1 MKNFLVNGCYDQ
13 TTYRVLS
20 ELGVE
25 KFAFDLRPTS
35 LNLISFK
42 DLEILLSDF
51 QAQEVILL
59 FQNESQSV
67 IFSFLDLLKKNNL
80 KFVLQFRDQKDP
92 GYYQIFKTPWL
103 WMFNPKAQWREI
115 LSLPYLEGV
124 LLPYKWRNEYSDLE
138 ELWEMIDQ
146 QRLNV
151 FIHAEDFE
159 EALRIKKTDG
169 LQVSVDLDQKIEN
182 RYRSVDIERLKQICF
197 RSQFHEDSS
206 LK

>member
-13 TTYRVLS
+13 TTFRVLS

-35 LNLISFK
+35 LNFISFK
-42 DLEILLSDF
+42 DLQTLLDDFRGQEI
-51 QAQEVILL
+51 ILI
-59 FQNESQSV
+59 FQNESQAV

-80 KFVLQFRDQKDP
+80 KFILQFRDQKDP
-92 GYYQIFKTPWL
+92 GFYHALKTSWL
-103 WMFNPKAQWREI
+103 WMFDPKAQWREI
-115 LSLPYLEGV
+115 LTLPYLEGV
-124 LLPYKWRNEYSDLE
+124 LLPYKWRSQYSEWD
-138 ELWEMIDQ
+138 ELWEIIDQ

-159 EALRIKKTDG
+159 EALRIKKSEG
-169 LQVSVDLDQKIEN
+169 LQISVDIDQKVEK
-182 RYRSVDIERLKQICF
+182 RYRSIDIELLKNICF
-197 RSQFHEDSS
+197 RSQFNEDSS